1 MNSVDKEDFKLLLS
15 GVLEEKNKE
24 FYVNRKQHYEDHM
37 WLHEMLKWSNEIKS
51 SVLKCFVKAIV
62 VGVIA
67 LLITGFLISR
77 GN

>member
-1 MNSVDKEDFKLLLS
+1 MNAADKEELKLILS
-15 GVLEEKNKE
+15 GVLEEKNKD
-24 FYVNRKQHYEDHM
+24 FYIDREQHYEDHM
-37 WLHEMLKWSNEIKS
+37 WLHEMIKWSNEIKS
-51 SVLKCFVKAIV
+51 SVLKCIVKAIV